1 MHSHLVQSIKHYGL
15 AWLKILCTVT
25 AWRALYGAF
34 QFKSSL
40 KLLHHVENFSVHSWY
55 LSQKVDN
62 RPNLFL
68 ISLAHIVK
76 ESFPLLYVFTI
87 DMHHLCPCNDHED
100 AFTYVVSLI
109 WKQHIVR
116 QVGPHNWI
124 LNHSTNRACLVFPG
138 DWGVCV

>member
-1 MHSHLVQSIKHYGL
+1 MVKNTLYSHCMTGIVWCISIQKL
-15 AWLKILCTVT
+15 FKTSSSCWAMLKTSV
-25 AWRALYGAF
+25 F
-34 QFKSSL
+34 
-40 KLLHHVENFSVHSWY
+40 VSVHSWY

-100 AFTYVVSLI
+100 AFTHVVSLI